1 MDTEKIT
8 LAELAPG
15 SGLFVHH
22 GGPRITDP
30 FTVCDGYTAAY
41 AAHSPGT
48 LYLAGTGSV
57 EAYENDVFL
66 IPPGAVFRFLPIKGL
81 RRMDVYYCYFSLDAV
96 GKHITEILSEQFAHF
111 RRLIDCSEKYIRAAD
126 TACRDIRDIFI
137 RMIDEELSALP
148 CSGEALSGF
157 LRVLLVKLLRA
168 SESHAAANNH
178 SRMTDEAVRYINK
191 HMYEK
196 ISLAG
201 IAGHLKLS
209 PSLVCRR
216 FKADTGMTTAQFINR
231 VRTEKIKD
239 ILKNTSKPAEAIPE
253 MFSCSPEHLKRMFK
267 SLTGMSMTEYRSKYN
282 YKSPARDDE

>member
-30 FTVCDGYTAAY
+30 LTVCDGYTAAY

-48 LYLAGTGSV
+48 LYLSGIGAV
-57 EAYENDVFL
+57 DADENDTFL
-66 IPPGAVFRFLPIKGL
+66 IPPGTAFRFLPIKGL
-81 RRMDVYYCYFSLDAV
+81 RRMDVYYCYFSPDAI
-96 GKHITEILSEQFAHF
+96 GKHMSDVLSEQFAHF
-111 RRLIDCSEKYIRAAD
+111 RRLLDGSKKYIRAAD
-126 TACRDIRDIFI
+126 TASRDIRDIFI
-137 RMIDEELSALP
+137 RMIDEDLSALP
-148 CSGEALSGF
+148 CSSEALSGF

-168 SESHAAANNH
+168 SENKTVTNNN
-178 SRMTDEAVRYINK
+178 SRMTDEAVRYINM

-201 IAGHLKLS
+201 IAEHLKLS
-209 PSLVCRR
+209 PSFICRR

-239 ILKNTSKPAEAIPE
+239 ILKNTSKPVEAIPE

-267 SLTGMSMTEYRSKYN
+267 SQTGMSMTEYRSKYN
-282 YKSPARDDE
+282 YKSPNRGD